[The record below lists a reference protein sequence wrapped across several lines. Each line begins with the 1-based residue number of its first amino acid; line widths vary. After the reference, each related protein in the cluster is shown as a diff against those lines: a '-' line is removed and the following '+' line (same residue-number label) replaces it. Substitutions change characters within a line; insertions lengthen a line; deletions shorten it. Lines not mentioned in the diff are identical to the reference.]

1 MAPTIALILD
11 LLVAGLLIATII
23 YAVTLN
29 RRLIE
34 LQESRSELE
43 GLIRSFGEATARA
56 EAGTKAMK
64 RTAAETGEAL
74 QKNLERGKALRD
86 ELQFMIEAADAL
98 AQRLAEAPTA
108 ARGPVSPI
116 PARRPVTESP
126 RMDSSRSDSPRP
138 DPPRPEP
145 SRLDTLRSDTLRSD
159 ALRADPPRFEPS
171 RAEVRRPPALDLDGG
186 GDLPRGR
193 GALARLESFVSD
205 PPKAEPPR
213 PEPPRLEPSRSEPS
227 RSGARPSLDLDG
239 GGDLPRG
246 RGALARLESFVAESS
261 RAEGPSLSEPD
272 EGRES
277 RGWGPPPRTDSAASE
292 SPRRS
297 GGKPDAVERGAVPS
311 GVTLADESRP
321 ARREGTEGL
330 SRAERELLEAMENR
344 R

>member
-56 EAGTKAMK
+56 EAGIKAMK

-116 PARRPVTESP
+116 PARRSVTESP
-126 RMDSSRSDSPRP
+126 RMDLSRSDSPRA
-138 DPPRPEP
+138 DPPRP
-145 SRLDTLRSDTLRSD
+145 
-159 ALRADPPRFEPS
+159 EPS

-186 GDLPRGR
+186 ADLPRGR
-193 GALARLESFVSD
+193 GALARLESLVSD

-213 PEPPRLEPSRSEPS
+213 PEPPRPEPP
-227 RSGARPSLDLDG
+227 RSGVRPSLDLDG

-261 RAEGPSLSEPD
+261 RAEAPSLSDPD
-272 EGRES
+272 EERES
-277 RGWGPPPRTDSAASE
+277 RGWGATPRPDLAASE
-292 SPRRS
+292 SSRRS
-297 GGKPDAVERGAVPS
+297 SGKPDVAERGAVPS